1 MEIQKE
7 WVLLRRNLQVPLNQL
22 DKNFWKLFYS
32 PHDVKKWTQ
41 GGDPKKVFPLSV
53 IIASP
58 LSTLTWTA
66 ATAESGGR
74 VKKSIC
80 LLKSNYRPLLLQQLL
95 NLLNSSVTFCP
106 LPPAKRLCQRTKFAE
121 MRGSVCKIG
130 EQRKKDV
137 SILRSSQM
145 LNYCHFYKPFCRR
158 GIRLKCAKLRYKKMH
173 HSSPRRVW
181 KAKAKDWNVRN

>member
-1 MEIQKE
+1 MI
-7 WVLLRRNLQVPLNQL
+7 
-22 DKNFWKLFYS
+22 D
-32 PHDVKKWTQ
+32 DVKKWTQ

-58 LSTLTWTA
+58 LSPLTWTA

-74 VKKSIC
+74 AGEKSICLLKSNYWPLFSLKYFCFWIFAGAKYLTNFMSAQAGEKSIC
-80 LLKSNYRPLLLQQLL
+80 LLKSNYRPRLLHQLL

-137 SILRSSQM
+137 SILRSS
-145 LNYCHFYKPFCRR
+145 
-158 GIRLKCAKLRYKKMH
+158 
-173 HSSPRRVW
+173 
-181 KAKAKDWNVRN
+181 

>member
-1 MEIQKE
+1 MNTGWRSKKSCSSFCNYRLSS
-7 WVLLRRNLQVPLNQL
+7 VNFDLDGSDGGVRRA
-22 DKNFWKLFYS
+22 
-32 PHDVKKWTQ
+32 
-41 GGDPKKVFPLSV
+41 G
-53 IIASP
+53 
-58 LSTLTWTA
+58 
-66 ATAESGGR
+66 E
-74 VKKSIC
+74 KSIC
-80 LLKSNYRPLLLQQLL
+80 LLKSNYRPLLLHQLL

-145 LNYCHFYKPFCRR
+145 LNYCHFYRPFVDDHKT
-158 GIRLKCAKLRYKKMH
+158 IRLKCAKLRYKKMH

-181 KAKAKDWNVRN
+181 KAKAKD